1 MAPDGRSTTYSPEDI
16 ERFNSDKKHFLE
28 YRKGIQNFGSATY
41 ALYYKH
47 SDMQKQ
53 LFAKYT
59 ELMKQRLQGNEELCG
74 KLIPKFHVGC
84 RR

>member
-1 MAPDGRSTTYSPEDI
+1 MASAGRATTYTPDEI
-16 ERFNSDKKHFLE
+16 ERFNTDKKYFLE
-28 YRKGIQNFGSATY
+28 YRKKIQNSGSATY

-47 SDMQKQ
+47 SDMQKK
-53 LFAKYT
+53 LFAQYT
-59 ELMKQRLQGNEELCG
+59 DLMKQRLKGNEELCS